1 VELAT
6 CKALKREKLLRI
18 NIISKGSDIMD
29 LTEGISKMSSSS
41 LPSGVGVTSLLG
53 IAFVILKLTDIIDWS
68 WGLVTLPFWGEIAI
82 LIVIGI
88 IWFVR

>member
-1 VELAT
+1 
-6 CKALKREKLLRI
+6 
-18 NIISKGSDIMD
+18 
-29 LTEGISKMSSSS
+29 MSSSS

-53 IAFVILKLTDIIDWS
+53 IAFVILKLTNIIDWS
-68 WGLVTLPFWGEIAI
+68 WWLVTLPFWGEIAI